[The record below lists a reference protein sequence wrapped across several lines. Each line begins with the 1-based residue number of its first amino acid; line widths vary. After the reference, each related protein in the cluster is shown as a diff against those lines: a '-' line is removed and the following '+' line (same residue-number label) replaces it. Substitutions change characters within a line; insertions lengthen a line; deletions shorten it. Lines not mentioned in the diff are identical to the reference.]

1 MSPVV
6 VLLSC
11 IIGAGNI
18 LATTTPGVATVPA
31 TKLSNREA
39 LAAQMLRAPPD
50 VLITMGLS
58 NIKKLGTYKYRMV
71 KRERVGGVLL
81 EAQEITT
88 YVREEPWA
96 VRLQYVKGPAAGRQ
110 VTYNPV
116 ARKDD
121 FRVREVGLLS
131 IAGPMWIALDSPFA
145 KTDSNHTARDA
156 SISSLLKRLAF
167 DLERGKKLGGFSTV
181 HEGFNADGAYCMLFT
196 PPKGTG
202 GTVFDHSRTRVCAD
216 LEGGVPAV
224 VEGFDD
230 RGNLLEQYL
239 IDRVEPTTL
248 PDWFFDP
255 ERL

>member
-1 MSPVV
+1 
-6 VLLSC
+6 
-11 IIGAGNI
+11 
-18 LATTTPGVATVPA
+18 
-31 TKLSNREA
+31 
-39 LAAQMLRAPPD
+39 
-50 VLITMGLS
+50 MGLT
-58 NIKKLGTYKYRMV
+58 NIKKLGTYKYRLV

-96 VRLQYVKGPAAGRQ
+96 VRLRYVKGPAAGRQ
-110 VTYNPV
+110 VTYNPQ

-131 IAGPMWIALDSPFA
+131 IAGPLWIALASPFA
-145 KTDSNHTARDA
+145 KLDSNHTARDA
-156 SISSLLKRLAF
+156 SISSLLRRLAF
-167 DLERGKKLGGFSTV
+167 DLERGKQLGGFTAV

-230 RGNLLEQYL
+230 RGQLLEQYL
-239 IDRVEPTTL
+239 IDHVEPATL

>member
-1 MSPVV
+1 MKPMSPVV
-6 VLLSC
+6 VLLSS
-11 IIGAGNI
+11 IIGAGGV
-18 LATTTPGVATVPA
+18 LATVTPLDA
-31 TKLSNREA
+31 TKLRNREV
-39 LAAQMLRAPPD
+39 LAAKILAAPPD

-58 NIKKLGTYKYRMV
+58 NIKKLGTYKYRLV
-71 KRERVGGVLL
+71 KRERVGGTLL

-110 VTYNPV
+110 VTYNPQ

-131 IAGPMWIALDSPFA
+131 IAGPLWIALDSPFA
-145 KTDSNHTARDA
+145 KLDSNHTARDA
-156 SISSLLKRLAF
+156 SISRLLERLAF
-167 DLERGKKLGGFSTV
+167 DLERGTKLGGFTAV

-202 GTVFDHSRTRVCAD
+202 GTVFEHSKTRVCAD

-224 VEGFDD
+224 VEGFD
-230 RGNLLEQYL
+230 GGGQLLEQYL
-239 IDRVEPTTL
+239 IDRVEPTAL